1 MEFEY
6 EKRRD
11 LGYEIQRYL
20 LDKVAARIDWVS
32 YVARSTNWPYRK
44 NGRPNPWFGTTWQRA
59 NEWLDK
65 TDPTYE
71 GRPA

>member
-20 LDKVAARIDWVS
+20 LDKVAAKIDWAS

-59 NEWLDK
+59 NEWLDR
-65 TDPTYE
+65 TDPTFQ
-71 GRPA
+71 GRPD